1 MNKKNKI
8 FGIITLLVSIIWLLF
23 YLKTYYDYNYPLYP
37 FGRLVPNWILVINI
51 IAGIIGSIVSI
62 GILKQKIKPLI
73 STIIIFIT
81 YHFLFG
87 MVVYAIFNVMGQ
99 Y

>member
-8 FGIITLLVSIIWLLF
+8 FGIITLVISIIWLL
-23 YLKTYYDYNYPLYP
+23 YNLKNYYDYNYTSKL
-37 FGRLVPNWILVINI
+37 FLVMVPNWILVINI

-62 GILKQKIKPLI
+62 GILKQKVKPFI

-81 YHFLFG
+81 YLFLFG
-87 MVVYAIFNVMGQ
+87 LEYYLIS
-99 Y
+99 

>member
-23 YLKTYYDYNYPLYP
+23 YLKTYYDYNYTSKMFLVM
-37 FGRLVPNWILVINI
+37 VPNWILVINI

-62 GILKQKIKPLI
+62 GILKQKINPLI

-81 YHFLFG
+81 YLFLFG
-87 MVVYAIFNVMGQ
+87 LQCYSIR
-99 Y
+99 

>member
-23 YLKTYYDYNYPLYP
+23 YLKTYYDYNYTSKL
-37 FGRLVPNWILVINI
+37 FFVMVPNWILVINI

-62 GILKQKIKPLI
+62 GILKQKINPLI
-73 STIIIFIT
+73 STIIIFNT
-81 YHFLFG
+81 YLFLFG
-87 MVVYAIFNVMGQ
+87 LECYSSH
-99 Y
+99 